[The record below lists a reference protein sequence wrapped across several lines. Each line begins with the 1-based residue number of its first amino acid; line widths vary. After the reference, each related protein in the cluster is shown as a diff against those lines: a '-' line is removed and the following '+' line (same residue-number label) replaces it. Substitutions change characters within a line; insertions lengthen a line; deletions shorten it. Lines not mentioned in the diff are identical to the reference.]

1 MDINTPPARV
11 PAHDIPALLVDR
23 WSPRAFSDAEITE
36 TELLAVLEGARWAP
50 SGYNGQP
57 WRFVYA
63 LRGDAG
69 WAPLL
74 DALMPYNAGWA
85 SKAAALILIA
95 SYELV
100 LPTGGTELIP
110 NTSHSFDTGAAWAQ
124 LALAAHAAGWATH
137 AMAGYDRAQA
147 ATATALPPN
156 HSTHCIIALGKRG
169 NPAQLPEPLQAREHP
184 SPRKPLA
191 ETAFRGT
198 FPE

>member
-1 MDINTPPARV
+1 MNAITATRV
-11 PAHDIPALLVDR
+11 PEHDTLPLFVER

-57 WRFVYA
+57 WRFIYA
-63 LRGDAG
+63 LRNDAG

-74 DALMPYNAGWA
+74 DAVAPYNAGWA

-110 NTSHSFDTGAAWAQ
+110 NATHTFDTGAAWAQ
-124 LALAAHAAGWATH
+124 LALSAHNAGWATH
-137 AMAGYDRAQA
+137 AMAGYDRDKA
-147 ATATALPPN
+147 ATAVNLPPN
-156 HSTHCIIALGKRG
+156 HTTHCVIALGKRG
-169 NPAQLPEPLQAREHP
+169 DASALPEPLQAREKP
-184 SPRKPLA
+184 SPRKPLS
-191 ETAFRGT
+191 ETAFRGK
-198 FPE
+198 FPA